1 MSAFGLFHTAV
12 SLLAV
17 PLGLFAFVRD
27 GKIDPKNQVGKF
39 YLAAMLIGSLTAFG
53 FILTKGLNP
62 AQALTVATL
71 VLLFAGNFAGRAKWL
86 GRAAAYL
93 ETVSLSASY
102 LLLMVFT
109 TTETLTRLPADHPFA
124 AGPDSPELMPVR
136 LVLLVAFVLG
146 LGYQLCNPHAGHN
159 SHNPNTPGTPAL
171 S

>member
-17 PLGLFAFVRD
+17 PLGLLAFVRD
-27 GKIDPKNQVGKF
+27 GKIDPTNRVGKL

-53 FILTKGLNP
+53 FILTNGLNP

-71 VLLFAGNFAGRAKWL
+71 VVLFVGTFARRAKWL
-86 GRAAAYL
+86 GRAAAYV
-93 ETVSLSASY
+93 ETISLSTSY

-109 TTETLTRLPADHPFA
+109 TTETLTRLPAGHPFA

-146 LGYQLCNPHAGHN
+146 LGYQLFKLHAGQK
-159 SHNPNTPGTPAL
+159 SHSPNAPGSAAL